1 MANSLTVTGKFLA
14 ANATQFVGQNNYA
27 VRSFYVDLTENPEY
41 SNTPE
46 FQLSGDKVNLADNL
60 QKGQEIQVSF
70 NLDGRKYTS
79 KQTGK
84 QGVVT
89 NLRAWKINVITTQ
102 SAATAPA
109 PAPRQAPA
117 PAAPPA
123 MSGPGQYATQQRT
136 ETAAAFTPGHDDN
149 DLPF

>member
-1 MANSLTVTGKFLA
+1 MANNLTVTGKFLGA
-14 ANATQFVGQNNYA
+14 KATEFVGQNNYA
-27 VRSFYVDLTENPEY
+27 IRTFYVDLTEKPEY
-41 SNTPE
+41 PNTPE
-46 FQLSGDKVNLADNL
+46 FQLSGDKVNLVDNL
-60 QKGQEIQVSF
+60 QPGQQIEVSF

-89 NLRAWKINVITTQ
+89 NLRAWKINLITTQ

-109 PAPRQAPA
+109 PTQRQAPA
-117 PAAPPA
+117 PAAPA
-123 MSGPGQYATQQRT
+123 MSGPGAYASQPRQ
-136 ETAAAFTPGHDDN
+136 ETAAAFTPGDEDN